1 MTAQS
6 VPLGLGWRLSFS
18 LGEYLMFIEKR
29 YRPWCVALAMTLG
42 SVVSP
47 VGSAATPQ
55 ATNAYPDYQPDSPRI
70 QAAIDNGKLATVQG
84 GRPALAVA
92 KYDKG
97 PLPSSQLIRNVT
109 LLLKRSD
116 DKQRQAEAY
125 SAQLTNPSSPY
136 FHHWLTPTQIGQMF
150 GPAQSDI
157 DKVTQ
162 WIKSQGLTVNS
173 VSPTGMTI
181 HFSGTAGAL
190 GMAFHTSLHSY
201 SVNGE
206 QHFANT
212 GAEQIPAA
220 LQAVVQNAAPLHNF
234 FPKPLYHNVGLVKK
248 DKKSGQ
254 WTTAAKDASAPNFTV
269 PPGTNSGTAYD
280 VAPAD
285 FNTIY
290 NVNPLWQQGSPIRG
304 AGQTVVV
311 LEQSDVLPADIQAF
325 RQAFLPANATGKV
338 SYIQPLL
345 YPADTSCPDPGE
357 VYPDE
362 GEAALDAEWA
372 GAAAPDA
379 NIVVA
384 SCSDQGGATFGPF
397 QAAENITLGT
407 DSRFAVMPGI
417 LSLSYG
423 ECEPEGFADGMASL
437 AGFLW
442 QTASMEGVTVFVS
455 SGDAGAV
462 ACDQGAEVS
471 FQGATVNGLGA
482 TPYNVAVGGT
492 DFHDRGEASKY
503 WTSTNLSLNSSAI
516 SYVPEMTWNDSCAS
530 SVIYP
535 LIGFGSAVESC
546 NNLSQ
551 AQKQAFLNTVGGGG
565 GASTNWFQQP
575 WQTGVYGSS
584 NYNFRTL
591 PDVSLFAANG
601 LFGHALV
608 YCMSDPNVGGTPCDY
623 SNPDDVYYNS
633 AGGTSF
639 AAPAMAGVQALINQ
653 AVGQNGSHYLLPG
666 SGNILPAFYA
676 LAAKEYGTNGS
687 PNTAMLAACNSS
699 NGATINSGC
708 VFNDITVGDIA
719 EPCLAGSRDC
729 YSGAQVET
737 FGVSNAG
744 GMVTLAPAWMTN
756 AGYDNATGLGSVN
769 VTNLVHAVAKFYGP
783 FQRGYVAPY
792 DFMSSSHGVGD
803 GFSDIALVDP
813 VKGTFTS
820 LGMKGSV
827 VVQTAT
833 RSIATGYGIG
843 AVGNILGGNGVGQL
857 AWTGPDNRLYLWDGD
872 GSGDY
877 FTLPIGSAYGAGW
890 KLIGVGTPDGSK
902 QSQLFWF
909 NATTHQFGW
918 WKVAYS
924 WTMFKYEATISPIT
938 TVAAGFVPTL
948 ADVNGDGYADIVWTS
963 TIDNSV
969 YVWINNQQ
977 GGFATHRIADH
988 PAGFVLFGAGD
999 VDGDGNSDLI
1009 WTNVASNQMAW
1020 WRMNGFA
1027 VQSQQTVNVAPGY
1040 TMASIADYDG
1050 DGLADILW
1058 VGTAGDVYQW
1068 QSNGSGFQS
1077 FRVADAA
1084 GKPLVIPAGTQV
1096 QASRLQGSAAGGQNT
1111 SIGTSH

>member
-1 MTAQS
+1 
-6 VPLGLGWRLSFS
+6 
-18 LGEYLMFIEKR
+18 MFIESR
-29 YRPWCVALAMTLG
+29 HRPWCIALAVTLG

-47 VGSAATPQ
+47 VWSAATPQ

-70 QAAIDNGKLATVQG
+70 NAAIDNSNLVTVQG
-84 GRPALAVA
+84 SRPALAVA

-116 DKQRQAEAY
+116 EKQKQADAY

-136 FHHWLTPTQIGQMF
+136 FHHWLTPAQIGQMF
-150 GPAQSDI
+150 GPAQSDVN
-157 DKVTQ
+157 KVTQ
-162 WIKSQGLTVNS
+162 WIKSQGLTVTS

-190 GMAFHTSLHSY
+190 GNAFHTSLHSY

-206 QHFANT
+206 QHFANA

-220 LQAVVQNAAPLHNF
+220 LQAVVQNAVPLHNF

-248 DKKSGQ
+248 DKNSGRWQ
-254 WTTAAKDASAPNFTV
+254 TATKDASAPNFTV

-290 NVNPLWQQGSPIRG
+290 NVNPLWQQGTPIRG

-311 LEQSDVLPADIQAF
+311 LEQSDVLPGDIQTF
-325 RQAFLPANATGKV
+325 RQAFLPANATGTV
-338 SYIQPLL
+338 SYIHPLL

-384 SCSDQGGATFGPF
+384 SCSDAGGATFAPF

-407 DSRFAVMPGI
+407 DSRFAVMPAI

-423 ECEPEGFADGMASL
+423 ECEPEGLVDGNASY

-462 ACDQGAEVS
+462 ACDQGSEVS
-471 FQGATVNGLGA
+471 FQGTTVNGLGS
-482 TPYNVAVGGT
+482 TPYNVSVGGT
-492 DFHDRGEASKY
+492 DFHDLNETSKY
-503 WTSTNLSLNSSAI
+503 WTSTNLPLDSSAI

-535 LIGFGSAVESC
+535 LLGFGSAVESC
-546 NNLSQ
+546 NSLTP
-551 AQKQAFLNTVGGGG
+551 AQQQAFLNTVGGGG
-565 GASTNWFQQP
+565 GASTNWYQQP
-575 WQTGVYGSS
+575 WQTGVYGIS
-584 NYNFRTL
+584 NYNFRTM

-608 YCMSDPNVGGTPCDY
+608 YCMSDPNVGGTTCDY
-623 SNPDDVYYNS
+623 SQPDDVYFNS

-653 AVGQNGSHYLLPG
+653 AVGRTGGNYLLPG
-666 SGNILPAFYA
+666 TGNILPALYSIA
-676 LAAKEYGTNGS
+676 TKEYGTNGS
-687 PNTAMLAACNSS
+687 PNTAMLAACNAS
-699 NGATINSGC
+699 NGAAINTQC
-708 VFNDITVGDIA
+708 VFNDITVGDNA
-719 EPCLAGSRDC
+719 EVCLAGSRDC
-729 YSGAQVET
+729 YSGAGVEQ
-737 FGVSNAG
+737 FGISSNG
-744 GMVTLAPAWMTN
+744 GATTLAPAWMTN

-769 VTNLVHAVAKFYGP
+769 VTNLVHAVAKFYQP

-792 DFMSSSHGVGD
+792 DFMSGSNGVGD

-813 VKGTFTS
+813 VKGTLTS

-827 VVQTAT
+827 VVQKVSQ
-833 RSIATGYGIG
+833 SIAPGYSIG
-843 AVGNILGGNGVGQL
+843 AIGNILGDNGVGQL
-857 AWTGPDNRLYLWDGD
+857 AWTGPDNRLYLWDGN
-872 GSGDY
+872 GTGNY
-877 FTLPIGSAYGAGW
+877 FPMPIGNVYAAGW
-890 KLIGVGTPDGSK
+890 KLIGSGTPDGSK

-909 NATTHQFGW
+909 NATMHQFGW
-918 WKVAYS
+918 WKVAYNWS
-924 WTMFKYEATISPIT
+924 TFTYEATISPIT
-938 TVAAGFVPTL
+938 TVAADYVPTL

-963 TIDNSV
+963 TTDNSV
-969 YVWINNQQ
+969 YVWINDQQ
-977 GGFATHRIADH
+977 GGFVDHRIADH

-999 VDGDGNSDLI
+999 VNGDGNTDLI
-1009 WTNVASNQMAW
+1009 WTNPSSNQMSW
-1020 WRMNGFA
+1020 WLMDGFT
-1027 VQSQQTVNVAPGY
+1027 VLSQQTVSVAPGY
-1040 TMASIADYDG
+1040 TMSSIADYDG

-1058 VGTAGDVYQW
+1058 VGKAGDVYEW
-1068 QSNGSGFQS
+1068 QSNGSSFQS

-1084 GKPLVIPAGTQV
+1084 GNPLVIPAGTQV
-1096 QASRLQGSAAGGQNT
+1096 QTSRLQGSATGGENT
-1111 SIGTSH
+1111 SVGSSH